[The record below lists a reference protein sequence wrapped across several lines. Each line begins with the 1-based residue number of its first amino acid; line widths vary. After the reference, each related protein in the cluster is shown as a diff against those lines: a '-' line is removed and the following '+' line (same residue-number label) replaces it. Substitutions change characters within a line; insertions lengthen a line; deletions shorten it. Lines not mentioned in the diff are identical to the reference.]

1 MKRYFYTVLGMA
13 IILTFTGC
21 ARQNTQMDEPAMAQ
35 NGGQVFEQQVSE
47 NSAATSKTDA
57 ALNLIEFS
65 LDETAGGYCII
76 AADTAISG
84 DLVIPDQYD
93 GKPVVR
99 IDERAF
105 YNCENL
111 NSIELP
117 DSITEIGASAFR
129 GCSGLTGISLPD
141 GLKAISSDCFHG
153 CTDLRSVDIPSS
165 VQQISERAF
174 YECESLEEIVFPDSL
189 QKIDSS
195 AFRRC
200 NSLGEIQI
208 PLSVE
213 RIGEHA
219 FYGCDNITVYCEAEK
234 RPEGWAENWIE
245 SSQTVY
251 WGD

>member
-1 MKRYFYTVLGMA
+1 MKRYLYAVLGMA

-21 ARQNTQMDEPAMAQ
+21 ARQNTQMDESAMAQ
-35 NGGQVFEQQVSE
+35 NSGQVFEQQVSE
-47 NSAATSKTDA
+47 NSSGTSKTND
-57 ALNLIEFS
+57 ALNLIEFT

-84 DLVIPDQYD
+84 DLVIPNQYD
-93 GKPVVR
+93 GMPVVR
-99 IDERAF
+99 IAERAF

-117 DSITEIGASAFR
+117 DSITDIGASAFR
-129 GCSGLTGISLPD
+129 GCSGLTSIFLPD
-141 GLKAISSDCFHG
+141 GLKVISSDCFHG
-153 CTDLRSVDIPSS
+153 CTDLRSIDIPSS

-189 QKIDSS
+189 QKIDST

-200 NSLGEIQI
+200 SSLSEIHI

>member
-1 MKRYFYTVLGMA
+1 MKQYFYTALGMA
-13 IILTFTGC
+13 VILTFTGC
-21 ARQNTQMDEPAMAQ
+21 ARQSTQMDELAMAQ
-35 NGGQVFEQQVSE
+35 NSNQVFEQQVSE
-47 NSAATSKTDA
+47 NSSATPKTDDT
-57 ALNLIEFS
+57 LNLIEFT
-65 LDETAGGYCII
+65 LDEPAGGYCII
-76 AADTAISG
+76 AVDTAISG
-84 DLVIPDQYD
+84 DIVIPDQYD

-99 IDERAF
+99 IAERAF

-111 NSIELP
+111 NSIEIP
-117 DSITEIGASAFR
+117 DSITEIDASAFR
-129 GCSGLTGISLPD
+129 GCSGLTSVSLPD

-165 VQQISERAF
+165 VQKISERAF

-189 QKIDSS
+189 QKIDST

-200 NSLGEIQI
+200 SSLSEIHS

-251 WGD
+251 WED

>member
-1 MKRYFYTVLGMA
+1 MKRYFYTALGMA

-21 ARQNTQMDEPAMAQ
+21 ARQNTQMNEPAMAQ

-47 NSAATSKTDA
+47 SSSATSKTDD

-84 DLVIPDQYD
+84 DIVIPDQYD
-93 GKPVVR
+93 GMPVVR
-99 IDERAF
+99 IAERAF

-117 DSITEIGASAFR
+117 DSITDIGASAFR
-129 GCSGLTGISLPD
+129 GCSGLTSVSLPD

-153 CTDLRSVDIPSS
+153 CTDLRAVDIPSS

-174 YECESLEEIVFPDSL
+174 YECESLEEMAFPDSL

-200 NSLGEIQI
+200 SSLSEIQI

-219 FYGCDNITVYCEAEK
+219 FYGCDNIVVYCEADK
-234 RPEGWAENWIE
+234 CPEGWAENWIE
-245 SSQTVY
+245 SSQTIY
-251 WGD
+251 WGN